1 VMFAAPL
8 DLTKA
13 RILLSN
19 DDGIAAPGL
28 KVLER
33 ALRSLSRDVWI
44 VAPEHEQS
52 GAGHSLTL
60 RRPLRIRRLG
70 ARRFAVDGTPTDSVL
85 LGIRQIM
92 RDHPPDLLVSG
103 INLGANIGEDV
114 TYSGTVAAAME
125 GTLLQVPSIAVSLAV
140 THGATP
146 HWDTAA
152 RLILDVAK
160 RLAIASWPAN
170 TLMNVNIPNI
180 PVGEVTGI
188 RACAQGQRRMGDNL
202 VEGTDPRGQRFY
214 WVGPNRNEN
223 LAQSDSDI
231 AIVAAGGVA
240 VTPINLDLTHQA
252 GLAALRSVFP

>member
-1 VMFAAPL
+1 MIADRF
-8 DLTKA
+8 DLSKA

-28 KVLER
+28 KILAL
-33 ALRSLSRDVWI
+33 ALRQITSDVWV

-60 RRPLRIRRLG
+60 RRPLRIRRLQ

-92 RDHPPDLLVSG
+92 RDKRPDLLVSG

-125 GTLLQVPSIAVSLAV
+125 GTLLNVPSIALSLAV
-140 THGATP
+140 MNGEEPLWDGAGRMATEIVERLV
-146 HWDTAA
+146 AA
-152 RLILDVAK
+152 P
-160 RLAIASWPAN
+160 WPAN

-180 PVGEVTGI
+180 PFDAMTGI
-188 RACAQGQRRMGDNL
+188 RACPQGQRRIGDNL
-202 VEGTDPRGQRFY
+202 VEMTDPRGQAVY
-214 WVGPNRNEN
+214 WIGPTRNEN
-223 LAQSDSDI
+223 APPPGSDI

-240 VTPINLDLTHQA
+240 VTPIHLDLTHRS
-252 GLAALRSVFP
+252 GLDALRSVFP

>member
-1 VMFAAPL
+1 MMFAAPL
-8 DLTKA
+8 DLAKA

-140 THGATP
+140 THGAAP

-152 RLILDVAK
+152 RMVLDVAK
-160 RLAIASWPAN
+160 RLAISSWPAN

-223 LAQSDSDI
+223 LAQPDSDI

-240 VTPINLDLTHQA
+240 MTPINLDLTHQA
-252 GLAALRSVFP
+252 GLAALKSVFP